1 MKAQI
6 ETLKAQLIT
15 GITDAT
21 EKQAAYLADL
31 IDNAVKNC
39 GIKYLS
45 DMVEVLET
53 AIADTL
59 TIGNAITIFKASPL
73 EIADYDEEKAHII
86 KMRRWGK

>member
-1 MKAQI
+1 MKTQI

-31 IDNAVKNC
+31 IDNAVENC
-39 GIKYLS
+39 GSKYLS

-86 KMRRWGK
+86 KMNRWGK